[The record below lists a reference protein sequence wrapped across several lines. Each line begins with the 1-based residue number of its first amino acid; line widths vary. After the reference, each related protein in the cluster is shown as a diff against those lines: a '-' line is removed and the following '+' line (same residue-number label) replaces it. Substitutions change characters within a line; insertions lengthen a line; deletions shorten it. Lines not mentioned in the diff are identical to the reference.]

1 MKPTRPSEVQTVL
14 LERGIFP
21 STAMGQSFLIDANIR
36 NQIVAAAALKPGDRV
51 LEIGPGLGVLTG
63 ALLETGATVVAVE
76 KDEALSDWLQESLGD
91 HPRFSLIRGDF
102 LEQDIAGLSS
112 GVSAVVSNLPYSVGS
127 RMLMEFFALDD
138 PPPQMVVTVQR
149 EVGERMAAPPG
160 GKVRGLLGVWAQLH
174 YRVQIVRMINP
185 SCFMPRPQVFSAV
198 VRLQR
203 LTKGAQTTTAQ
214 ERKAFRALTKTAFSQ
229 RRKQLGTVLCHS
241 AVRGALPADP
251 AGWQAAVGLD
261 PRMRAEAL
269 SIEQWVRLARAA
281 TAGAPP
287 S

>member
-1 MKPTRPSEVQTVL
+1 
-14 LERGIFP
+14 
-21 STAMGQSFLIDANIR
+21 MGQSFLIDANIR
-36 NQIVAAAALKPGDRV
+36 DQIVAAAALKEGDRV

-91 HPRFSLIRGDF
+91 HPRFTLIRGDF
-102 LEQDIAGLSS
+102 LKQDIAGLSHGIS
-112 GVSAVVSNLPYSVGS
+112 SVVSNLPYSVGS

-138 PPPQMVVTVQR
+138 PPPQLVVTVQR

-160 GKVRGLLGVWAQLH
+160 GKIRGLLGVWAQLC

-198 VRLQR
+198 MRLQR
-203 LTKGAQTTTAQ
+203 LTKGVKTTPL
-214 ERKAFRALTKTAFSQ
+214 ERKAFRALTKEAFSQ

-241 AVRGALPADP
+241 NARGALPADP
-251 AGWQAAVGLD
+251 AAWLASVGLD
-261 PRMRAEAL
+261 PKLRAEAL
-269 SIEQWVRLARAA
+269 SIDQWIRLARAA
-281 TAGAPP
+281 TAGATPA
-287 S
+287 

>member
-1 MKPTRPSEVQTVL
+1 MKPTRPSEVHTVL

-36 NQIVAAAALKPGDRV
+36 DQIVAAAALKEGDRV

-91 HPRFSLIRGDF
+91 HPRFTLIRGDF
-102 LEQDIAGLSS
+102 LKQDIAGLSR
-112 GVSAVVSNLPYSVGS
+112 GVSSVISNLPYSVGS

-138 PPPQMVVTVQR
+138 PPPQLVVTVQR

-160 GKVRGLLGVWAQLH
+160 GKVRGLLGVWAQLR

-198 VRLQR
+198 MRLQR
-203 LTKGAQTTTAQ
+203 LTKGVPTTAP
-214 ERKAFRALTKTAFSQ
+214 ERKAFRALTKAAFTH
-229 RRKQLGTVLCHS
+229 RRKQLGTVLGVS
-241 AVRGALPADP
+241 PARGTLPAP
-251 AGWQAAVGLD
+251 ADWLAAVGLD
-261 PRMRAEAL
+261 PKLRAEAL

-287 S
+287 A